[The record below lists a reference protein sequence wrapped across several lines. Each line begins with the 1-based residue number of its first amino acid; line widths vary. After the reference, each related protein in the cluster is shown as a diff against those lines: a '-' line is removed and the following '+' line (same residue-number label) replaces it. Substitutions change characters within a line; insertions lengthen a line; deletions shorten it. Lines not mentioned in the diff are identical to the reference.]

1 MNVQTVSFLKK
12 NAGNLSLEEPLT
24 ITKNGKP
31 VYVIESIQDWDKR
44 EEVIAL
50 LKLIHFAK
58 KEMKAGSVISSSA
71 FKKRLAQRKSS
82 LTPQSL
88 Y

>member
-12 NAGNLSLEEPLT
+12 NTGNLSSEEPLT

-44 EEVIAL
+44 EEAIAL

-58 KEMKAGSVISSSA
+58 NDMQAGRVISSSA
-71 FKKRLAQRKSS
+71 FNERLALRKA
-82 LTPQSL
+82 LL
-88 Y
+88 IENGN